1 VSRTLKLLLAEDD
14 VSLGEGIRA
23 GLALDDYNVDWVAD
37 GESADRRLQEEHFD
51 VVLLDLG
58 LPRRHGIDVL
68 RAMRSRG
75 DDTPILVL
83 TALDSVADRIAGL
96 DAGGDDYLTKPFDLD
111 ELSARVR
118 ALHRR
123 HTGSHPAVLT
133 HGAVT
138 LDLVASRVL
147 RDGKPVNCSPHEF
160 ALLRLLLEQV
170 GRVLPRRKLEEVLYG
185 WEADVESN
193 TVEVHIHFLRKKLGE
208 DLIRTVRGVG
218 YVIDRDG

>member
-1 VSRTLKLLLAEDD
+1 MKLLLAEDD

-23 GLALDDYNVDWVAD
+23 GLALDEYNVDWVAD
-37 GESADRRLQEEHFD
+37 GESAERRLQDNQFD
-51 VVLLDLG
+51 VVVLDLG

-68 RAMRSRG
+68 KGMRSRG
-75 DDTPILVL
+75 DDTPVLVL
-83 TALDSVADRIAGL
+83 TALDSVADRVAGL

-123 HTGSHPAVLT
+123 RTGYHPAALK
-133 HGAVT
+133 HGDIT
-138 LDLVASRVL
+138 LDLVASRVT
-147 RDGKPVNCSPHEF
+147 RNGKAVNCSPHEF

-208 DLIRTVRGVG
+208 NLIRTVRGVG
-218 YVIDRDG
+218 YIIDRDE